1 MKNNVRII
9 LVAVFLG
16 SLLFSCTKEDGVAK
30 NLPLKESMNQSAMNL
45 NDAIDAIVSSSA
57 YDILTMNDGA
67 QKSVAAT
74 DSMYKVYIPLD
85 SIKGVFE
92 YNPEAKIDRWGNSLI
107 HFFSKT
113 AENNQMIVSMPL
125 EKVKNPRALRNFAPE
140 DTLLTNNFSIAVSEY
155 HNNYNSFW
163 DYDYMHASE
172 ISVDNVVAGKLNI
185 KSLISPT
192 NGIQYA
198 SEYSFSD
205 SYTAKYKYESGDT
218 TVSSFTILNDDEVL
232 YNEELLTIRNDT
244 ARFGREHQYTLTIGE
259 VKIIN
264 KPFVHQVEVY
274 LNGVLQ
280 SNALVE
286 IIDKAEDSE
295 ASVCKK
301 REIQITFD
309 DGTTATIS
317 SLIGKSIENIKTLF
331 DSLHQVYFAAYVID
345 WIAYDIYYQR
355 K

>member
-1 MKNNVRII
+1 M
-9 LVAVFLG
+9 
-16 SLLFSCTKEDGVAK
+16 
-30 NLPLKESMNQSAMNL
+30 
-45 NDAIDAIVSSSA
+45 
-57 YDILTMNDGA
+57 
-67 QKSVAAT
+67 
-74 DSMYKVYIPLD
+74 
-85 SIKGVFE
+85 
-92 YNPEAKIDRWGNSLI
+92 
-107 HFFSKT
+107 
-113 AENNQMIVSMPL
+113 
-125 EKVKNPRALRNFAPE
+125 
-140 DTLLTNNFSIAVSEY
+140 
-155 HNNYNSFW
+155 
-163 DYDYMHASE
+163 
-172 ISVDNVVAGKLNI
+172 
-185 KSLISPT
+185 
-192 NGIQYA
+192 
-198 SEYSFSD
+198 
-205 SYTAKYKYESGDT
+205 
-218 TVSSFTILNDDEVL
+218 
-232 YNEELLTIRNDT
+232 
-244 ARFGREHQYTLTIGE
+244 TIGE